1 MRRINAVVIGFAS
14 VFVMVAGS
22 GRADMGAQQAC
33 ADQSSFVVAAAE
45 KEQAPSGEVQER
57 AVPRTGAPGSLAPK
71 MEGLIMEGNQ
81 VKAMPGY
88 VLEKG
93 PNNQVTARRAGG
105 GSGGLGITTVM
116 CVCKS
121 IELGGTCTTDVI
133 GGEAKCYKGSGNCS
147 GTCAWRII
155 TTGSKDIRPQ

>member
-1 MRRINAVVIGFAS
+1 MRPNECRVIEFAS
-14 VFVMVAGS
+14 VFVMVAGG
-22 GRADMGAQQAC
+22 GRADMGAQEAC
-33 ADQSSFVVAAAE
+33 ADQSSSWWR
-45 KEQAPSGEVQER
+45 QRRRNRLQGEVQER
-57 AVPRTGAPGSLAPK
+57 AVPRKGAPGSVAPK